1 MKLSE
6 FKQNLILEV
15 RKLIKEAAISVS
27 RDELIQKIKD
37 TKGAFFTVTF
47 VKRTDGTT
55 RTMNAR
61 FGVKK
66 YLKGGELPYDPSA
79 KGLLPVFD
87 MQKNAY
93 RMINTDTLIGAK
105 IGNEQY
111 IVK

>member
-66 YLKGGELPYDPSA
+66 YLKGGKLPYDPIA

-87 MQKNAY
+87 VKKNAY
-93 RMINTDTLIGAK
+93 RMINTKPLLGAN
-105 IGNEQY
+105 IGNQQY

>member
-6 FKQNLILEV
+6 FKQNLITEV
-15 RKLIKEAAISVS
+15 KKLVKEQAVPIS
-27 RDELIQKIKD
+27 RDELVQKIKD

-47 VKRTDGTT
+47 IKKDGTT
-55 RTMNAR
+55 RVMNAR

-66 YLKGGELPYDPSA
+66 YLKGGELPYDPIA

-87 MQKNAY
+87 VQKGEY
-93 RMINTDTLIGAK
+93 RMINTSTLLGAN
-105 IGNEQY
+105 IGNQQY